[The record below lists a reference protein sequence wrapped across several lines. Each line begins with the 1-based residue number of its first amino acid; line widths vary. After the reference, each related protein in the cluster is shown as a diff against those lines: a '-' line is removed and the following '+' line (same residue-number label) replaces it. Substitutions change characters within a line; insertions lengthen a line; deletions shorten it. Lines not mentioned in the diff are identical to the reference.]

1 MSLMV
6 NTIKMK
12 VELLSGETAVT
23 TALQFMDKTKETN
36 KEKFKQDME
45 EIARLDQK
53 DSMAIKDAIANNPE
67 LKAIIDNDND
77 NDCNNNNNNS
87 QVNFEELYNNTT
99 ESESE
104 SEQQQQQQEQQEE

>member
-23 TALQFMDKTKETN
+23 TALQFMNKTKETI

-45 EIARLDQK
+45 EIARQDQK
-53 DSMAIKDAIANNPE
+53 DNMATKDAIANNPE

-77 NDCNNNNNNS
+77 NDCNNNNT

-104 SEQQQQQQEQQEE
+104 SEQQQQQEQQEE

>member
-23 TALQFMDKTKETN
+23 TALQFMDKTKETI

-45 EIARLDQK
+45 E
-53 DSMAIKDAIANNPE
+53 
-67 LKAIIDNDND
+67 
-77 NDCNNNNNNS
+77 
-87 QVNFEELYNNTT
+87 
-99 ESESE
+99 
-104 SEQQQQQQEQQEE
+104 